1 MLARLL
7 TVLVAS
13 LALAP
18 AAAAAPAPNG
28 LHGFLLRATESSGTP
43 HTFARTP
50 SFGWNTVRG
59 AARYELQLSTSRNFT
74 ENGIVWESEQI
85 RAPLATI
92 PLTLPWVSSPN
103 YSWYARVR
111 AIVGG
116 NVSAWSDKYG
126 FNLRSPSPPASL
138 STGVVNPHPGLVR
151 WTPVAGATA
160 YEVSF
165 IYDPTSGASKKIKSA
180 TTAADLRE
188 YYSFH
193 NDPSFFDNGISAVEG
208 EVWWRVRAVREVFGA
223 PMNDIKVVSYGPW
236 STLFKT
242 VEPPVAATTIAL
254 TDTVSRSRTS
264 DIVVSDLAGGPSN
277 EAHELAPAFS
287 WTGSRSLAPGLYG
300 DCPGLGVDCPMFH
313 VYVFTDEDCSNRVH
327 VSDMVGS
334 PAYVPRLSG
343 PLALPADPAKLLAA
357 SSVYL
362 EDAPEEGA
370 SVYDAGGDIV
380 KAAGTEPGITTDP
393 DEPVGPD
400 LVPDRKTGFRDMD
413 WPNGRYY
420 WTAVPVVPYLTPD
433 STIEYHDVEFAEDMC
448 AAGEVLPFGKT
459 SEPVTERESGVPFI
473 SGMSAD
479 GELRTAT
486 TATPSFFGRVVVAWK
501 PALGARRYE
510 VQWSLRASPWK
521 TAGSLKTPAT
531 AALLSLEPGRWFYRV
546 RGLDTT
552 LTTLRYGMTWS
563 DPQMVRIVPRRFSV
577 G

>member
-1 MLARLL
+1 M
-7 TVLVAS
+7 
-13 LALAP
+13 
-18 AAAAAPAPNG
+18 
-28 LHGFLLRATESSGTP
+28 
-43 HTFARTP
+43 
-50 SFGWNTVRG
+50 
-59 AARYELQLSTSRNFT
+59 
-74 ENGIVWESEQI
+74 
-85 RAPLATI
+85 
-92 PLTLPWVSSPN
+92 
-103 YSWYARVR
+103 
-111 AIVGG
+111 
-116 NVSAWSDKYG
+116 
-126 FNLRSPSPPASL
+126 RSP
-138 STGVVNPHPGLVR
+138 
-151 WTPVAGATA
+151 
-160 YEVSF
+160 
-165 IYDPTSGASKKIKSA
+165 
-180 TTAADLRE
+180 
-188 YYSFH
+188 
-193 NDPSFFDNGISAVEG
+193 
-208 EVWWRVRAVREVFGA
+208 
-223 PMNDIKVVSYGPW
+223 W
-236 STLFKT
+236 SRLFKT

-362 EDAPEEGA
+362 ADAPEEGA

-420 WTAVPVVPYLTPD
+420 WTAVPAVPYLTPD

-459 SEPVTERESGVPFI
+459 SEPVTERESGVPFTI
-473 SGMSAD
+473 VLAPDGREIYRAEGEADILALRRRILGNLPDAGM
-479 GELRTAT
+479 
-486 TATPSFFGRVVVAWK
+486 F
-501 PALGARRYE
+501 
-510 VQWSLRASPWK
+510 
-521 TAGSLKTPAT
+521 AGNTEYWRK
-531 AALLSLEPGRWFYRV
+531 
-546 RGLDTT
+546 
-552 LTTLRYGMTWS
+552 
-563 DPQMVRIVPRRFSV
+563 
-577 G
+577 

>member
-1 MLARLL
+1 M
-7 TVLVAS
+7 
-13 LALAP
+13 
-18 AAAAAPAPNG
+18 
-28 LHGFLLRATESSGTP
+28 
-43 HTFARTP
+43 
-50 SFGWNTVRG
+50 
-59 AARYELQLSTSRNFT
+59 
-74 ENGIVWESEQI
+74 WESDQI
-85 RAPLATI
+85 RAPLATV

-111 AIVGG
+111 A
-116 NVSAWSDKYG
+116 SSAATSAAWSDKFG

-138 STGVVNPHPGLVR
+138 SAGVVNPRPGLVR

-165 IYDPTSGASKKIKSA
+165 ITDPTSGTSKKIKSA

-208 EVWWRVRAVREVFGA
+208 EVWWRVRAVREVFGT
-223 PMNDIKVVSYGPW
+223 PMNNIKVVSYGPW

-254 TDTVSRSRTS
+254 TDTVSRSRAS
-264 DIVVSDLAGGPSN
+264 DIVISDLAGGPSN

-287 WTGSRSLAPGLYG
+287 WTGSLSLAPGLYG
-300 DCPGLGVDCPMFH
+300 DCPGLGRRLPH
-313 VYVFTDEDCSNRVH
+313 
-327 VSDMVGS
+327 
-334 PAYVPRLSG
+334 VPRLRLHGRGLLESRARLRSWSEAPHTSRASPG
-343 PLALPADPAKLLAA
+343 HSASRQIPPRSLEPPAFISQTPRTEGGVHLRRRRRPGQGGWDRAGSRDRPGRARRSRPRHRTERLASA
-357 SSVYL
+357 
-362 EDAPEEGA
+362 
-370 SVYDAGGDIV
+370 
-380 KAAGTEPGITTDP
+380 TW
-393 DEPVGPD
+393 
-400 LVPDRKTGFRDMD
+400 TG
-413 WPNGRYY
+413 PNGRYY
-420 WTAVPVVPYLTPD
+420 WTAVPAVPYLTPD

-479 GELRTAT
+479 GKLRTAT

-501 PALGARRYE
+501 PALGARKYE

-531 AALLSLEPGRWFYRV
+531 AALLRPRARSLVLSRARPRY
-546 RGLDTT
+546 DPHHAS
-552 LTTLRYGMTWS
+552 LRDDLERPADGQ
-563 DPQMVRIVPRRFSV
+563 DPPAPLQRRLAR
-577 G
+577 